1 MPVIDELRI
10 HNVDAEIALR
20 LTSMEKKHG
29 MSRSEYVKGILTN
42 HVLSSQVKELD
53 NQYQE
58 LFKTVVD
65 CMEGN
70 AMLLHDILELL
81 KEKEKV

>member
-1 MPVIDELRI
+1 MSVIDELRI
-10 HNVDAEIALR
+10 RNVDAEIALR
-20 LTSMEKKHG
+20 LKSMAKKHG

-42 HVLSSQVKELD
+42 HVLSSQVKEVD

-58 LFKTVVD
+58 LIKTVVD

-81 KEKEKV
+81 KEKEEL

>member
-1 MPVIDELRI
+1 MSVIDELRI
-10 HNVDAEIALR
+10 RNVDAEIALR
-20 LTSMEKKHG
+20 LTSMAKKQG

-58 LFKTVVD
+58 LLKTVVD

-81 KEKEKV
+81 KEKEKL

>member
-1 MPVIDELRI
+1 
-10 HNVDAEIALR
+10 
-20 LTSMEKKHG
+20 

>member
-10 HNVDAEIALR
+10 RNMDAEIALR
-20 LTSMEKKHG
+20 LTSMAKKHG

-42 HVLSSQVKELD
+42 HVLSSQV

-65 CMEGN
+65 FMEGN

>member
-10 HNVDAEIALR
+10 RNVDAEIALR
-20 LTSMEKKHG
+20 LTSMAKKHG

-53 NQYQE
+53 NQYQGGSYTSAVYFRE
-58 LFKTVVD
+58 NLF
-65 CMEGN
+65 ERGR
-70 AMLLHDILELL
+70 IL
-81 KEKEKV
+81 

>member
-10 HNVDAEIALR
+10 RNVDAEIALR
-20 LTSMEKKHG
+20 LTSMAKKQG
-29 MSRSEYVKGILTN
+29 ISRSEYVKGILTN

-81 KEKEKV
+81 KEKEKL

>member
-1 MPVIDELRI
+1 MSVIDELRI
-10 HNVDAEIALR
+10 RNVDAEIALR
-20 LTSMEKKHG
+20 LTSMAKKQG

-53 NQYQE
+53 NQYPE

-70 AMLLHDILELL
+70 AMILHDILELL
-81 KEKEKV
+81 KEKEKL